1 MLCIETI
8 CVENRELKNLAYH
21 EARLN
26 RTRQELWGYQD
37 QWDLAEMIEVPDS
50 VANTIHKCRVVYDRK
65 IDNIKWEPYLQRPIK
80 KLKRVYHNSVDY
92 SYKYDQRDELNTLF
106 AQREEAD
113 DILIIKNGWVTDSFY
128 CNVAFSDE
136 TGWYTPNT
144 YLLPGTQRAF
154 LIDQGIIQE
163 RQISET
169 DIFTYDSVKLF
180 NAMVSWEKAPVI
192 DVRMID

>member
-8 CVENRELKNLAYH
+8 CVENRELKNLTYH

-26 RTRQELWGYQD
+26 RTRSELFGYQD
-37 QWDLAEMIEVPDS
+37 QWKLAEMIGIPDS
-50 VANTIHKCRVVYDRK
+50 IDNAIHKCRLAYDQD
-65 IDNIKWEPYLQRPIK
+65 IDNIRWEPYVQRHIG
-80 KLKRVYHNSVDY
+80 KLRRVYDNGVDY

-106 AQREEAD
+106 AQREDAD

-128 CNVAFSDE
+128 CNVAFGDG
-136 TGWYTPNT
+136 TGWYTPST

-154 LIDQGIIQE
+154 LIDQGIIQVRE
-163 RQISET
+163 ISET
-169 DIFTYDSVKLF
+169 DIFTFDSVKLF
-180 NAMVSWEKAPVI
+180 NAMISWEKAPVI

>member
-37 QWDLAEMIEVPDS
+37 RWDLSEMLEIPDFVDDS
-50 VANTIHKCRVVYDRK
+50 IHKCRVAYDLK
-65 IDNIKWEPYLQRPIK
+65 IDNIKWEPHVGRQIT
-80 KLKRVYHNSVDY
+80 KLRRVYHNSVDY
-92 SYKYDQRDELNTLF
+92 SYKYDQREELNTLF
-106 AQREEAD
+106 AQREDAD
-113 DILIIKNGWVTDSFY
+113 EILIIKNGWVTDAY
-128 CNVAFSDE
+128 YYNVAFSDG
-136 TGWYTPNT
+136 TGWYTPTT

-154 LIDQGIIQE
+154 LLDQGIIQE
-163 RQISET
+163 REISET
-169 DIFTYDSVKLF
+169 DIFTFDSVKLF
-180 NAMVSWEKAPVI
+180 NALVNWEKAPVI

>member
-8 CVENRELKNLAYH
+8 CVENRELKNLTYH

-26 RTRQELWGYQD
+26 RTRSELFGYQD
-37 QWDLAEMIEVPDS
+37 QWKLAEMIEIPDS
-50 VANTIHKCRVVYDRK
+50 IDNAIHKCRLAYDQD
-65 IDNIKWEPYLQRPIK
+65 IDNIRWEPYVQRHIG
-80 KLKRVYHNSVDY
+80 KLRRVYDNGVDY

-106 AQREEAD
+106 AQREDAD

-128 CNVAFSDE
+128 CNVAFGDG

-154 LIDQGIIQE
+154 LLDQGIIQE
-163 RQISET
+163 REISET
-169 DIFTYDSVKLF
+169 DIFTFDAVKLF
-180 NAMVSWEKAPVI
+180 NAMISWEKAPVI